1 MSNIKVFWKNRTVYE
16 ETDGLLER
24 FIPLNEWEIE
34 IEKFY
39 KKAQA
44 KFKIMKEKQEKA
56 ASMVKSPDNAEI
68 MRIREKW
75 GIV

>member
-1 MSNIKVFWKNRTVYE
+1 
-16 ETDGLLER
+16 
-24 FIPLNEWEIE
+24 
-34 IEKFY
+34 
-39 KKAQA
+39 
-44 KFKIMKEKQEKA
+44 MKEKQEKA